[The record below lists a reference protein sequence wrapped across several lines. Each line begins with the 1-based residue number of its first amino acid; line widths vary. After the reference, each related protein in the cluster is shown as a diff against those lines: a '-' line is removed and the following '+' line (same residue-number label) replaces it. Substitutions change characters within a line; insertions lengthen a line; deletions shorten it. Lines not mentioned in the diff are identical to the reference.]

1 MRSASPLCWLLVG
14 GDMATET
21 EDENGTKRGGGLR
34 QRFAAHNAGSQLKTG
49 AGSVAGVLATI
60 VMVIAGI
67 AAAILV
73 LHIVFVMFKGNPSNN
88 IVKHVTDYA
97 NNLAGPFKDLFSFKN
112 DKTQVLVNF
121 GIAALVWMAGGRL
134 VASLLQ
140 RIKT

>member
-1 MRSASPLCWLLVG
+1 
-14 GDMATET
+14 MATET
-21 EDENGTKRGGGLR
+21 EETNDTKRGRGGLR
-34 QRFAAHNAGSQLKTG
+34 HRFAAHNAGSQLKTG
-49 AGSVAGVLATI
+49 AGSVAGILATI

-88 IVKHVTDYA
+88 VVSHVTDYA

-112 DKTQVLVNF
+112 PKTNTLINY
-121 GIAALVWMAGGRL
+121 GIAALVWVAGGKL
-134 VASLLQ
+134 VAGLLQ